1 MHNEAFV
8 FWLLFSI
15 GWLLLE
21 SIIIAGMAQSLLD
34 DTDG

>member
-8 FWLLFSI
+8 FWLLLSI

-21 SIIIAGMAQSLLD
+21 SGMAQSLLD